1 LKNAIIVFTKVPK
14 VGVSKTRLTVARGG
28 LFTPEEAKDFYEACL
43 LDVIDHCVSSD
54 SGDVYI
60 CHDNNGD
67 SDYLKQLL
75 TNISNPQAIK
85 GIFKD
90 AEGTFDQCMQYAADY
105 ILKKGQAG
113 RLADSVL
120 LVGGDLP
127 CLQPSIIKDAV
138 SKMKRLASTKQG
150 LAVAMHS
157 EGIESSEGA
166 AMVTSACQ
174 EGGFSMIGFT
184 CTTPFD
190 FDGVFYNEEGITALD
205 FLVQKTSSHDIP
217 FGLVEA
223 VPDVD
228 IPVDIA
234 SQIPVLKA
242 LQLAGKYDATIALS
256 TRTIKFLIDEM
267 GIESSAMPP
276 QR

>member
-1 LKNAIIVFTKVPK
+1 MQNAIVIFTKVPK
-14 VGVSKTRLTVARGG
+14 VGVSKTRLTTARGG

-43 LDVIDHCVSSD
+43 LDVIDHCVSAD

-60 CHDNNGD
+60 CQNSLGDN
-67 SDYLKQLL
+67 DYLKQIL
-75 TNISNPQAIK
+75 TTISNPQAIK
-85 GIFKD
+85 EIFSD
-90 AEGTFDQCMQYAADY
+90 VEGSFDQCMQYAADY
-105 ILKKGQAG
+105 ILKKGEAG

-127 CLQPSIIKDAV
+127 CLQSSNIKEAV
-138 SKMKRLASTKQG
+138 SKMKKLASTNQG

-157 EGIESSEGA
+157 EGIESSVGA
-166 AMVTSACQ
+166 AMVASTCQ
-174 EGGFSMIGFT
+174 EGGFSMIGYT

-190 FDGVFYNEEGITALD
+190 FEGVFYNKEGITALD
-205 FLVQKTSSHDIP
+205 VLVQKTSSHNIP

-228 IPVDIA
+228 IPVDLA

-242 LQLAGKYDATIALS
+242 LQLARKYDATIDLP
-256 TRTIKFLIDEM
+256 TRTMKFLIDEM

>member
-1 LKNAIIVFTKVPK
+1 MKNAIVVFTKVPK
-14 VGVSKTRLTVARGG
+14 VGVSKTRLTTARGG

-43 LDVIDHCVSSD
+43 LDVIDHCVSAD

-60 CHDNNGD
+60 CKDSVGD
-67 SDYLKQLL
+67 SEYLKQLL
-75 TNISNPQAIK
+75 AKMSNPQAIK
-85 GIFKD
+85 EIFSD
-90 AEGTFDQCMQYAADY
+90 VEGTFDECMQYAADY

-127 CLQPSIIKDAV
+127 CLQPSIIKEAV
-138 SKMKRLASTKQG
+138 SKMKNLAYTNQG
-150 LAVAMHS
+150 VAVAMHS
-157 EGIESSEGA
+157 EGMEASVGA
-166 AMVTSACQ
+166 AMVASACQ
-174 EGGFSMIGFT
+174 EGGFSMIGYT

-190 FDGVFYNEEGITALD
+190 FEGVFYNKEGITALD
-205 FLVQKTSSHDIP
+205 VLVQKTSSHNIP

-228 IPVDIA
+228 IPLDLA

-242 LQLAGKYDATIALS
+242 LQLAEKYDTTIDLPI
-256 TRTIKFLIDEM
+256 RTIKFLIEEM
-267 GIESSAMPP
+267 GLESSAMPP